1 MKREID
7 LTRRDER
14 ETLYKGTKI
23 SGIKN
28 RQVNNDGET
37 QGKLQ

>member
-14 ETLYKGTKI
+14 ESCFKGAKE
-23 SGIKN
+23 SDIKN
-28 RQVNNDGET
+28 DRQERAE
-37 QGKLQ
+37 LQ